1 MKQLSLFII
10 TGLLLSMPSLATAHC
25 GGCGVGAAK
34 TVKAAAHSKSGHSH
48 VNDLNLSKKQQA
60 KYDQLHKD
68 YDNQVTELKE
78 AFDKKVLK
86 ILTADQQK
94 KYQKKQ
100 ARLAVQQKTV
110 KLALRGEWG
119 NDHVY
124 LCLILGI

>member
-34 TVKAAAHSKSGHSH
+34 TVKAAAHSKSDHSH

-68 YDNQVTELKE
+68 YDNQVTELKK
-78 AFDKKVLK
+78 AFDKKVLA

-94 KYQKKQ
+94 KYQKK
-100 ARLAVQQKTV
+100 ASKACCSTKNR
-110 KLALRGEWG
+110 
-119 NDHVY
+119 
-124 LCLILGI
+124 